1 MPQVNTINMNEFLAQ
16 LSKTLGH
23 KQILLVM
30 DGAGWH
36 KSKNL
41 LVPHNIE
48 IVFLPPYSP
57 ELNPVEKLW
66 QYIKSHTIKN
76 KIYETIDQLESAV
89 CEFILKLNP
98 ASVKLTCSSNHYT
111 I

>member
-1 MPQVNTINMNEFLAQ
+1 MPQVNTINMHEFLVQ
-16 LSKTLGH
+16 LSDEVGD

-36 KSKNL
+36 KSKS
-41 LVPHNIE
+41 LVVPNNIE
-48 IVFLPPYSP
+48 IVYLPPYSP

-66 QYIKSHTIKN
+66 QYIKLHTIKN
-76 KIYETIDQLESAV
+76 RIYETIDQLENAV
-89 CEFILKLNP
+89 CEFIQGLNP
-98 ASVKLTCSSNHYT
+98 ASVKQTCSSNHYT